1 MNAYIKIVMRKITY
15 IIPLFLLLMISSYAE
30 EKDSTAAGEEY
41 SIERILESVKDC
53 SDDIAVYDL
62 EYAAGLEEV
71 KFFQAEAMPQI
82 SFNTNVS
89 YISQSMKS
97 QALMG
102 NEIVKLFDRLNGA
115 LLNWNITLYQPLIT
129 FGRVSNA
136 LKMAKVRGELLKDTR
151 DFKKDYYYLSV
162 LEAFSKVYLAQSNV
176 TIAQKSLSIAEKLLK
191 RIKLDL
197 LSGGGIRR
205 DSLRIQA
212 MVYSAQSELE
222 IALSNHKIALQR
234 LGKLTE
240 LNVPPGT
247 VIIYDNYGWASD
259 VPKESET
266 AKSLSC
272 KLKENETRILLYNSE
287 YERSSILPSLS
298 LVGGIS
304 NEYMIP
310 DTSGLTEDYLN
321 YLEQTGQE
329 VPEYVEFDIP
339 KFSDY
344 FNNDF
349 VNYTIGLQLTWNIF
363 DGRRSIAKYR
373 QARIN
378 FEKADRE
385 LKIINEENEEAIEE
399 ARSLLHTLKK
409 TRKAVLLQIESTTA
423 AFNQI
428 QDDYKNGFV
437 DYTTLIETERQLRE
451 AEKGLSQMNIQRLL
465 AVSQYKIALG
475 IPLVN

>member
-1 MNAYIKIVMRKITY
+1 MRRIAYTL
-15 IIPLFLLLMISSYAE
+15 PLFLLLMISSYAE
-30 EKDSTAAGEEY
+30 EKDSTATGEEY

-71 KFFQAEAMPQI
+71 KFYQAEAMPQI

-162 LEAFSKVYLAQSNV
+162 LEAYGKVYLAQNNV
-176 TIAQKSLSIAEKLLK
+176 VIAQKSLSHAEKLLK
-191 RIKLDL
+191 RIQLDL
-197 LSGGGIRR
+197 LTGSGIRR
-205 DSLRIQA
+205 DSLRIQS
-212 MVYSAQSELE
+212 MVFRMQSELE
-222 IALSNHKIALQR
+222 MAQNNHKIALQR

-240 LNVPPGT
+240 LSMPPGT
-247 VIIYDNYGWASD
+247 VIIYDKYGWASD

-266 AKSLSC
+266 DESLAC

-287 YERSSILPSLS
+287 YERSNILPSIS
-298 LVGGIS
+298 LIGGMT
-304 NEYMIP
+304 NEFMIP
-310 DTSGLTEDYLN
+310 DTSGKTIKYVE
-321 YLEQTGQE
+321 YLESIGQT
-329 VPEYVEFDIP
+329 VPEDLSFELP

-363 DGRRSIAKYR
+363 DGRRSIAKFR

-378 FEKADRE
+378 FEKTDRE

-399 ARSLLHTLKK
+399 ARSLIHTLKK

-465 AVSQYKIALG
+465 AVAQYKIALG

>member
-1 MNAYIKIVMRKITY
+1 MRIISYIL
-15 IIPLFLLLMISSYAE
+15 PLFLFLIIGSYAQE
-30 EKDSTAAGEEY
+30 DDSITAGEEY

-53 SDDIAVYDL
+53 SDDIAVFDL

-71 KFFQAEAMPQI
+71 KFYQAEAMPQI

-115 LLNWNITLYQPLIT
+115 LLNWNLTLFQPLIT

-136 LKMAKVRGELLKDTR
+136 LKMAKVRKELLKDTR

-162 LEAFSKVYLAQSNV
+162 LEAYSKVYLAQSDLA
-176 TIAQKSLSIAEKLLK
+176 IAQKSLSLAQKLLK
-191 RIKLDL
+191 RIELDL
-197 LSGGGIRR
+197 QTGSGIRR

-212 MVYSAQSELE
+212 MVYSSQSELE
-222 IALSNHKIALQR
+222 MAQSNYKIALQR

-240 LNVPPGT
+240 LNMPSGT
-247 VIIYDNYGWASD
+247 VIIYDKYGWASD

-266 AKSLSC
+266 DKSLAC
-272 KLKENETRILLYNSE
+272 KLKENETMILLYNSE

-298 LVGGIS
+298 LVGGIT

-310 DTSGLTEDYLN
+310 DTSGLTEDYLK

-329 VPEYVEFDIP
+329 VPEYVEFDLP
-339 KFSDY
+339 KYSDY
-344 FNNDF
+344 FNPDY
-349 VNYTIGLQLTWNIF
+349 VNYAIGLQLTWNLF

-385 LKIINEENEEAIEE
+385 LKILNEENEEAVEE
-399 ARSLLHTLKK
+399 AKSLIHTLKK
-409 TRKAVLLQIESTTA
+409 TRKAVLLQIESTRA
-423 AFNQI
+423 AFNQV

-451 AEKGLSQMNIQRLL
+451 AEKGLSQMDIQRLL
-465 AVSQYKIALG
+465 AVAQYKIALG
-475 IPLVN
+475 IPFVN

>member
-1 MNAYIKIVMRKITY
+1 MRKITC
-15 IIPLFLLLMISSYAE
+15 ILPLFLLLMISSYAE

-71 KFFQAEAMPQI
+71 KFYQAEAMPQI

-136 LKMAKVRGELLKDTR
+136 LKMAKVRTELLKDTR

-176 TIAQKSLSIAEKLLK
+176 VIEQKSLSHAEKLLK
-191 RIKLDL
+191 RIQLDL
-197 LSGGGIRR
+197 LTGSGIRR

-212 MVYSAQSELE
+212 MVFRMQSELE
-222 IALSNHKIALQR
+222 MAQNNHKIALQR

-240 LNVPPGT
+240 LNMLPGT
-247 VIIYDNYGWASD
+247 VIIYDKYGWASD
-259 VPKESET
+259 VPKESEMD
-266 AKSLSC
+266 KSLAC

-287 YERSSILPSLS
+287 YERSNILPSIS
-298 LVGGIS
+298 LIGGMT
-304 NEYMIP
+304 NEFMIP
-310 DTSGLTEDYLN
+310 DTSGKTIKYVE
-321 YLEQTGQE
+321 YLESIGQT
-329 VPEYVEFDIP
+329 VPEDLSFELP

-344 FNNDF
+344 FNYKF

-363 DGRRSIAKYR
+363 DGRRSIAKFR

-385 LKIINEENEEAIEE
+385 LKIINEESEEAIEE
-399 ARSLLHTLKK
+399 ARSLLYTLKK
-409 TRKAVLLQIESTTA
+409 TCKAVLLQIESTRA

-437 DYTTLIETERQLRE
+437 DYTTLIDTERQLRE
-451 AEKGLSQMNIQRLL
+451 AEKGLSEMNIQRLL
-465 AVSQYKIALG
+465 AVAQYKIALG